1 LPRQRWQQALAGLLE
16 DQLLSEPSQLHMALA
31 PGAQAGTASWVAV
44 CQKTWLQEALAVLNA
59 AGRSV
64 QKIVPEFEPGATA
77 TYLIGQAE
85 QAQLVHVDEQ
95 GVLVA
100 HLRQPLREAL
110 QTWAAA
116 LPQASD
122 VPLWAEPA
130 LAQAAQ
136 EGLHRPAQLISPA
149 QRLWQ
154 AAQSD
159 WNLAQFDLAATA
171 GGQGRQ
177 KVLRAW
183 SQVWRSA
190 QWRPLRWGLLALVL
204 VQGLGLMGWAWQES
218 SQQKSRQQEI
228 QAILRSSFPQL
239 KLIIEPVQQMQ
250 REVQALA
257 LASGSPQ
264 AGDLGV
270 MLSVLAQAGA
280 PPIKRLDY
288 SNGQL
293 ALGDWPLPAAQV
305 ATLQSALALR
315 GYQLQGQGQQWQMLV
330 RTP

>member
-1 LPRQRWQQALAGLLE
+1 
-16 DQLLSEPSQLHMALA
+16 MALA
-31 PGAQAGTASWVAV
+31 PGAQVGTTSWVAV

-85 QAQLVHVDEQ
+85 QAQLVHIDEQ

-100 HLRQPLREAL
+100 HLRQPLREVL
-110 QTWAAA
+110 HSWAATLA
-116 LPQASD
+116 NAKSA
-122 VPLWAEPA
+122 PLWAEPA
-130 LAQAAQ
+130 LAEAAQ

-159 WNLAQFDLAATA
+159 WNLAQFDLAAKA

-204 VQGLGLMGWAWQES
+204 VQGLGLMQ
-218 SQQKSRQQEI
+218 QQKQ
-228 QAILRSSFPQL
+228 
-239 KLIIEPVQQMQ
+239 
-250 REVQALA
+250 
-257 LASGSPQ
+257 
-264 AGDLGV
+264 
-270 MLSVLAQAGA
+270 
-280 PPIKRLDY
+280 
-288 SNGQL
+288 
-293 ALGDWPLPAAQV
+293 
-305 ATLQSALALR
+305 
-315 GYQLQGQGQQWQMLV
+315 
-330 RTP
+330 